1 MITKDPRRTVLTGTM
16 GPELAAMGGVG
27 FRAVD
32 K

>member
-1 MITKDPRRTVLTGTM
+1 MITRDPQRTVLTGTM
-16 GPELAAMGGVG
+16 GPELTATGGVG